1 MDTVLVLHDS
11 WNGSG
16 LQTKYIKLFDVS
28 FIQKMERL
36 LPEAYELTYEGMVN
50 EWISTSETR
59 NLMIEWNTTIVLS

>member
-1 MDTVLVLHDS
+1 MDTVPVLHDS

-16 LQTKYIKLFDVS
+16 LQTKYGKLFDVS

-36 LPEAYELTYEGMVN
+36 LSETYEP
-50 EWISTSETR
+50 TSETR